1 MLVDRLPLM
10 MPFAYG
16 WFFSVPL
23 IICLHQKE
31 KIDSMPLLFQIIVLY
46 AIFCIWD
53 FAVEY
58 SSTRYQLWNYHWP
71 KTSMI
76 GGILPWF
83 VPFLVACANTAL
95 YYTHKAALRYSSG
108 KKWGKGLLIHI
119 LAYYILFIIGGLV
132 IWSCVAFMSIEPAL
146 E

>member
-16 WFFSVPL
+16 WFFSFPL
-23 IICLHQKE
+23 VICLRQK
-31 KIDSMPLLFQIIVLY
+31 KRIDSMPLLFQIIVLY
-46 AIFCIWD
+46 VTFCVWD

-58 SSTRYQLWNYHWP
+58 SSTRYQLWTYHWP
-71 KTSMI
+71 KASMI

-83 VPFLVACANTAL
+83 VPLLVACANTAL
-95 YYTHKAALRYSSG
+95 YYTHKVALTYSSG
-108 KKWGKGLLIHI
+108 KKWVTGLLIHI
-119 LAYYILFIIGGLV
+119 LAYYLLFIAGALV
-132 IWSCVAFMSIEPAL
+132 IGCCVGLMGIEPVF